1 MARPGFQPGDSF
13 ACATI
18 SSTSYCLTAKPS
30 PHNRHQPSLG
40 GIIDFSLEQPLG
52 ADERVSA
59 RRRFYPIV
67 NHFEGKEKNNSSSG
81 SGGSNPYNRLALVR
95 LTYEYAAFFRSM
107 ALSITGE
114 TSLHSFADY
123 LLDNFFLPLKA
134 STKRNPQPP
143 PAERFAGRPERLSS
157 LRATCLIRDRH
168 LCVISRRFGQQDALK
183 RMKEDRKGAKDDDGN
198 LLVSQPRFGKLEVAH
213 ILPRS
218 LTRIGS
224 GSELSASKQAAIA
237 ILNMLDGGVGHLI
250 QGTDIDQPRN
260 ALTLTAD
267 LHELFCDFP
276 IYFNSTEQAHTYEI
290 NSFVAPSVFQ
300 DNLPVARALY
310 LTPTR
315 TIDPPSPRFLA
326 IHRAIAH
333 ILHLSAG

>member
-1 MARPGFQPGDSF
+1 MVSTCYLSF
-13 ACATI
+13 MQLTLERFHKKEPPT
-18 SSTSYCLTAKPS
+18 TS
-30 PHNRHQPSLG
+30 
-40 GIIDFSLEQPLG
+40 
-52 ADERVSA
+52 RVSLCLPRSTA
-59 RRRFYPIV
+59 R
-67 NHFEGKEKNNSSSG
+67 S
-81 SGGSNPYNRLALVR
+81 
-95 LTYEYAAFFRSM
+95 
-107 ALSITGE
+107 
-114 TSLHSFADY
+114 
-123 LLDNFFLPLKA
+123 
-134 STKRNPQPP
+134 
-143 PAERFAGRPERLSS
+143 ERFAGRPERLSS
-157 LRATCLIRDRH
+157 LRATCLIHDRH

-218 LTRIGS
+218 QTRIRS

-267 LHELFCDFP
+267 LHELFCDLP

-290 NSFVAPSVFQ
+290 DSFVAPSVFQ
-300 DNLPVARALY
+300 DNLQVARALY

-315 TIDPPSPRFLA
+315 TIDPPSPRLLA

-333 ILHLSAG
+333 IFHLSDAGEYIEKILQDVKIGIRADRSTELGRLVKLGLGGWVHRESAFISMRQSQQHNRVTQTNENSDLDLVPHPSPGR